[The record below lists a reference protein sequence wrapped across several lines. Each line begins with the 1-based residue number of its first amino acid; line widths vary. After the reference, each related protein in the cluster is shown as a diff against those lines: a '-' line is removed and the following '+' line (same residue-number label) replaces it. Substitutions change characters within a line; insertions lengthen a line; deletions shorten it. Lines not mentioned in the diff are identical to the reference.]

1 MADNGTRHAPT
12 RAALLTLEQ
21 EQHLVREGYDF
32 LDEKRLLLAAEML
45 RLLPEYEQLT
55 ERFRQEHAAASE
67 AFARAVAR
75 HGLQGVTV
83 YPAETLD
90 QAYIDY
96 QRRSFLGVVQQ
107 DTPLRGIEQRI
118 PHRPSPRPSPE
129 AREAR
134 TQFEALLGLAATLA
148 GLSGNLYRLLDEYR
162 RTERRARALEYVLLP
177 EIAQAITEIETRLE
191 EIDLEEAV
199 RVRVPHTGQP

>member
-1 MADNGTRHAPT
+1 MAANGSTHAPT
-12 RAALLTLEQ
+12 RAALLALEQ

-32 LDEKRLLLAAEML
+32 LDEKRLLLAAEIL
-45 RLLPEYEQLT
+45 RLLPEYEQLAS
-55 ERFRQEHAAASE
+55 RFRQDHAAASE

-75 HGLQGVTV
+75 HGLQGVAV

-107 DTPLRGIEQRI
+107 DTPLRGTEQRI

-134 TQFEALLGLAATLA
+134 KQFQALLELAARLA
-148 GLSGNLYRLLDEYR
+148 GLSGNLYRLLEEYR
-162 RTERRARALEYVLLP
+162 RTERRARALENVLLP
-177 EIAQAITEIETRLE
+177 EIEQAIAEIETRLE

-199 RVRVPHTGQP
+199 RVRVPHTGQH